1 MPTVVEKIRAICK
14 EKGIP
19 ISQLEKALG
28 YANGYLNPKKA
39 ANIRLDRLAEIAN
52 YLGVS
57 LTDIDENCTEN
68 GTIEILQSLSEEE
81 RGVLEAA
88 RGIEPVSSLY
98 QSFFSNS
105 QQFLFADA
113 FVQIPLCNSRY
124 QADVDLHQLLFSFLV
139 ALPYTVNQFQ
149 LFIQSQIA
157 LHW

>member
-57 LTDIDENCTEN
+57 LTDIDENCTDN
-68 GTIEILQSLSEEE
+68 GTIEILQSLSDEE
-81 RGVLEAA
+81 RALLDVA
-88 RGIEPVSSLY
+88 RGMTKEQVKAMTEFAKAIKGG
-98 QSFFSNS
+98 N
-105 QQFLFADA
+105 ADA
-113 FVQIPLCNSRY
+113 N
-124 QADVDLHQLLFSFLV
+124 
-139 ALPYTVNQFQ
+139 
-149 LFIQSQIA
+149 
-157 LHW
+157 

>member
-68 GTIEILQSLSEEE
+68 GTIEMLQSLRDEDRALLQVARNMTPAE
-81 RGVLEAA
+81 VQAA
-88 RGIEPVSSLY
+88 VD
-98 QSFFSNS
+98 
-105 QQFLFADA
+105 FLRRLKGGSDNAD
-113 FVQIPLCNSRY
+113 
-124 QADVDLHQLLFSFLV
+124 
-139 ALPYTVNQFQ
+139 
-149 LFIQSQIA
+149 
-157 LHW
+157 

>member
-57 LTDIDENCTEN
+57 LTDIDENCTDN

-81 RGVLEAA
+81 RGLLEVA
-88 RGIEPVSSLY
+88 RGMTKEQVKAMTE
-98 QSFFSNS
+98 
-105 QQFLFADA
+105 FAKA
-113 FVQIPLCNSRY
+113 IKGGSIN
-124 QADVDLHQLLFSFLV
+124 AD
-139 ALPYTVNQFQ
+139 
-149 LFIQSQIA
+149 
-157 LHW
+157 